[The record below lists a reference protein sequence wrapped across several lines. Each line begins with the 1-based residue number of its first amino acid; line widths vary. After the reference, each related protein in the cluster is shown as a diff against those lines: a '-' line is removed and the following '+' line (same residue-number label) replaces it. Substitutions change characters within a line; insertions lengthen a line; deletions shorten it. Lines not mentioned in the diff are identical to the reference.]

1 MPAVEHIADIAFVD
15 SHSLLNEFRV
25 CLQKLP
31 SIILSLISDFRFPRM
46 NLPGPMF
53 RIRLERRN
61 LVRIVMSSHRHLN
74 ETLFNVLFTAISLS
88 LHMVL
93 MHSRASSR
101 TAVIISLIKAVAGTI
116 FPSAFFFVIQEIIS
130 LIYSLSIIEI
140 CFNGSRRP
148 WKGLEPPVCPDL
160 YPKACPTAL
169 RPPVSL
175 IIRLNEALR
184 LLDVLLTTQFILH
197 VIDEKLLLQVNHLRA
212 VHLIRHSAL

>member
-1 MPAVEHIADIAFVD
+1 
-15 SHSLLNEFRV
+15 
-25 CLQKLP
+25 
-31 SIILSLISDFRFPRM
+31 M
-46 NLPGPMF
+46 NLPGPMLWV
-53 RIRLERRN
+53 RLERRN

-93 MHSRASSR
+93 MHSRESSR
-101 TAVIISLIKAVAGTI
+101 TAVIISCIESVAGTM

-140 CFNGSRRP
+140 CFNGGHRP

-160 YPKACPTAL
+160 CPKACPTAL

-197 VIDEKLLLQVNHLRA
+197 VIDEKLLLKVNHLRS
-212 VHLIRHSAL
+212 VHLIRHTAL

>member
-1 MPAVEHIADIAFVD
+1 
-15 SHSLLNEFRV
+15 
-25 CLQKLP
+25 
-31 SIILSLISDFRFPRM
+31 M
-46 NLPGPMF
+46 NLLSPMF
-53 RIRLERRN
+53 GVWLEWRN

-93 MHSRASSR
+93 MHSSTSSR
-101 TAVIISLIKAVAGTI
+101 TAVIISLIEAVAGTI
-116 FPSAFFFVIQEIIS
+116 FFSDFFFVIREIIS

-140 CFNGSRRP
+140 CFNGGRRP

-160 YPKACPTAL
+160 CQKACPTAL

-175 IIRLNEALR
+175 IIRLNEAIR
-184 LLDVLLTTQFILH
+184 LFDVLLTTQFILH

-212 VHLIRHSAL
+212 VHLICHSYL

>member
-1 MPAVEHIADIAFVD
+1 
-15 SHSLLNEFRV
+15 
-25 CLQKLP
+25 
-31 SIILSLISDFRFPRM
+31 M
-46 NLPGPMF
+46 NLPGPMLRVWF
-53 RIRLERRN
+53 ERRN

-93 MHSRASSR
+93 MHSRESSR
-101 TAVIISLIKAVAGTI
+101 TAV
-116 FPSAFFFVIQEIIS
+116 IIS

-140 CFNGSRRP
+140 CFNGGHRP

-160 YPKACPTAL
+160 CQKACPTAL

-197 VIDEKLLLQVNHLRA
+197 VIDEKLLLKVNHLRS
-212 VHLIRHSAL
+212 VHLIRHTAL

>member
-1 MPAVEHIADIAFVD
+1 
-15 SHSLLNEFRV
+15 
-25 CLQKLP
+25 
-31 SIILSLISDFRFPRM
+31 M
-46 NLPGPMF
+46 NLPGPMLWV
-53 RIRLERRN
+53 RLERRN

-93 MHSRASSR
+93 MHSRESSR
-101 TAVIISLIKAVAGTI
+101 KAV
-116 FPSAFFFVIQEIIS
+116 IIS

-140 CFNGSRRP
+140 CFNGGHRP

-160 YPKACPTAL
+160 CPKACPTAL

-184 LLDVLLTTQFILH
+184 LLDILLTTQFILH

-212 VHLIRHSAL
+212 VHLIRHTSM

>member
-1 MPAVEHIADIAFVD
+1 MLWV
-15 SHSLLNEFRV
+15 
-25 CLQKLP
+25 
-31 SIILSLISDFRFPRM
+31 
-46 NLPGPMF
+46 
-53 RIRLERRN
+53 RLERRN

-93 MHSRASSR
+93 MHSRESSR
-101 TAVIISLIKAVAGTI
+101 TAV
-116 FPSAFFFVIQEIIS
+116 IIS

-140 CFNGSRRP
+140 CFNGGHRP

-160 YPKACPTAL
+160 CPKACPTVL

-197 VIDEKLLLQVNHLRA
+197 VIDEKLLLKVNHLRS
-212 VHLIRHSAL
+212 VHLIRHTAL

>member
-1 MPAVEHIADIAFVD
+1 MKLVTYRTPV
-15 SHSLLNEFRV
+15 NYRV
-25 CLQKLP
+25 FCLQHWILIQKLP
-31 SIILSLISDFRFPRM
+31 SIILSLVCYLRLPGM
-46 NLPGPMF
+46 NLPCPML
-53 RIRLERRN
+53 RVRLERRN

-101 TAVIISLIKAVAGTI
+101 TAVIISCIEAVAGTM
-116 FPSAFFFVIQEIIS
+116 FHSAFLFVIREIIS

-140 CFNGSRRP
+140 CFNGGRRP
-148 WKGLEPPVCPDL
+148 WKGLEPPVCLDL
-160 YPKACPTAL
+160 CQKACPTAL

-175 IIRLNEALR
+175 IIRLYEALR
-184 LLDVLLTTQFILH
+184 LLDILITTQFILH
-197 VIDEKLLLQVNHLRA
+197 VIDEKLLLKVNHLRA

>member
-1 MPAVEHIADIAFVD
+1 
-15 SHSLLNEFRV
+15 
-25 CLQKLP
+25 
-31 SIILSLISDFRFPRM
+31 M
-46 NLPGPMF
+46 NLPGPMLWV
-53 RIRLERRN
+53 RLERRN

-93 MHSRASSR
+93 MHSRESSR
-101 TAVIISLIKAVAGTI
+101 TAV
-116 FPSAFFFVIQEIIS
+116 IIS

-140 CFNGSRRP
+140 CFNGGHRP

-160 YPKACPTAL
+160 CPKACPTAL

-175 IIRLNEALR
+175 IIRLDEALR
-184 LLDVLLTTQFILH
+184 LLDILLTTQFILH

-212 VHLIRHSAL
+212 VHLIRHTSM